1 LRPHYL
7 HPHPYLAAPIA
18 ARGEMELAYQGEIST
33 PSRCGRMDQ
42 CVAFGSTPVRMT
54 FDGDIVG
61 AVPLH
66 VTRPIHM
73 LLVDLGAGK
82 DTTAILQGLG
92 RSFPFPESQTDRNLQ
107 KLLGSYN
114 ETTLGKAQDMLRVG
128 DGEALGALMVEAQ
141 KAFDMWATPAC
152 PEQLTAP
159 WLHKVGCVCLFV
171 CVFVLQVGGRLSSL
185 HEDPAAACVSACLS
199 FTRARP
205 A

>member
-1 LRPHYL
+1 
-7 HPHPYLAAPIA
+7 
-18 ARGEMELAYQGEIST
+18 MELAYQGEIST

-171 CVFVLQVGGRLSSL
+171 CVFVCFTSGRPPLFFARGSG
-185 HEDPAAACVSACLS
+185 CCLC
-199 FTRARP
+199 FCLPFFHAGPPGLTGAGRYA
-205 A
+205 

>member
-1 LRPHYL
+1 
-7 HPHPYLAAPIA
+7 
-18 ARGEMELAYQGEIST
+18 
-33 PSRCGRMDQ
+33 
-42 CVAFGSTPVRMT
+42 MT

-114 ETTLGKAQDMLRVG
+114 EDVLCRAEGALLGG
-128 DGEALGALMVEAQ
+128 DAESLGRLMVEAQ
-141 KAFDMWATPAC
+141 KAFDAWAVPAC

-159 WLHKVGCVCLFV
+159 WLHRLLSHAALRAHVHGGKGVGSQVLCVLFV
-171 CVFVLQVGGRLSSL
+171 FCVFVVRWRCTGAAPTMPGLCACARCSFLAVEPTHPRGRPR
-185 HEDPAAACVSACLS
+185 HAD
-199 FTRARP
+199 
-205 A
+205 